1 MLVTFPGR
9 LWALAVP
16 MSSAETI
23 PTAGDLFDFFYGHLI
38 LTCFPRRLAS
48 VVDGIGVL
56 AFAFARKVAR
66 FVSSA
71 KFLALLRLLG
81 LDEAA
86 FLRQDRVE
94 DLCCLVLVQ
103 DLRLLV
109 LSANRLIASMA

>member
-1 MLVTFPGR
+1 M
-9 LWALAVP
+9 P

-23 PTAGDLFDFFYGHLI
+23 PTAGDLFDFFYGHLV
-38 LTCFPRRLAS
+38 LTCFPRRLAG
-48 VVDGIGVL
+48 VADGIGVL
-56 AFAFARKVAR
+56 AFAFARKVSR
-66 FVSSA
+66 LVSSA